1 MLRVIHIS
9 LIVAIMI
16 CFISFASVTFAS
28 PLVSPMEQVVKVQ
41 LEELD
46 LKQLERTLSG
56 LDADIQAQLPSL
68 ELGQLMRGGS
78 GIEWGRLGR
87 DLLAYL
93 FREVVANSRLMVQL
107 IVLAIVAAVLQNLQT
122 AFVFSDTMDVSLAS
136 CLLLLIYIAVNSFQ
150 LAVAAGVGAIDTM
163 TSLMYAL
170 LPLLSTTLAAVGGL
184 TSAALMHP
192 LLMTAV
198 GMMGVLVQRVVFPL
212 LQIAIVLAI
221 VGNLFQ
227 GFPVRRLANLLE
239 RSGSLLLGTAF
250 VAFAA
255 MIIARGMLAP
265 VADGVTIRAAKYLGG
280 KIVPVLGNTFAQAL
294 DVAVGGSL
302 LIKNA
307 LGMFGLCAIL
317 IIVTFPLVKIVALLL
332 IFRVVTAL
340 VEPIS
345 DARLVSAMT
354 SCGNVLA
361 IVFVAVMT
369 VALMLFLTITVMVG
383 MGNLTATIR

>member
-1 MLRVIHIS
+1 
-9 LIVAIMI
+9 
-16 CFISFASVTFAS
+16 
-28 PLVSPMEQVVKVQ
+28 
-41 LEELD
+41 
-46 LKQLERTLSG
+46 
-56 LDADIQAQLPSL
+56 
-68 ELGQLMRGGS
+68 MRGGS

-150 LAVAAGVGAIDTM
+150 LAVAAGVRAIDTM

-239 RSGSLLLGTAF
+239 RSGSLLLGTA
-250 VAFAA
+250 
-255 MIIARGMLAP
+255 LW
-265 VADGVTIRAAKYLGG
+265 
-280 KIVPVLGNTFAQAL
+280 
-294 DVAVGGSL
+294 
-302 LIKNA
+302 
-307 LGMFGLCAIL
+307 
-317 IIVTFPLVKIVALLL
+317 PLQQ
-332 IFRVVTAL
+332 
-340 VEPIS
+340 
-345 DARLVSAMT
+345 
-354 SCGNVLA
+354 
-361 IVFVAVMT
+361 
-369 VALMLFLTITVMVG
+369 
-383 MGNLTATIR
+383 